1 MKLRRS
7 ILSVPGHIQKMHH
20 KAANSNTDSL
30 ILDLEDS
37 VPLNDKELARK
48 TIVESLKIIDFG
60 NKFIHLRINSIEN
73 HFSYKDLLEII
84 PEVGDKIDS
93 ILLPKVDTEKDV
105 YFVQTLLE
113 QLKEEYKND
122 KTINISISIE
132 SAAGLENISAIVKT
146 SNLIDSIHFGI
157 ADYSSSI
164 GAKIISISGH
174 GENEENIYPGHR
186 WAYVHS
192 KIVNTAKAYNLLAFD
207 APFGNFKDPEG
218 LKKSA
223 QIALALGFDGKWAI
237 HPEQIEIINNIFTP
251 QEEEITRAKMVIEAL
266 EEAKRNGK
274 GAVSI
279 DGRMVDHATIRLA
292 KVTLEKAKII
302 GMM

>member
-48 TIVESLKIIDFG
+48 TIVDSLKIIDFG

-113 QLKEEYKND
+113 QLKEEYKID

>member
-48 TIVESLKIIDFG
+48 TIVDSLKIIDFG

-113 QLKEEYKND
+113 QLKEEYKID

-132 SAAGLENISAIVKT
+132 SAAGLENISTIVKT

-302 GMM
+302 EMM

>member
-48 TIVESLKIIDFG
+48 TIVDSLKIIDFG

-113 QLKEEYKND
+113 QLKEEYKID

-132 SAAGLENISAIVKT
+132 SAVGLENISAIVKT

>member
-113 QLKEEYKND
+113 QLKEEYKID

-132 SAAGLENISAIVKT
+132 SAAGLENISAILKT

-302 GMM
+302 GMK